1 MKGAHFVAA
10 VAFMFASTKFDY
22 TFWMNLVALGVIGWL
37 SWLNYSWLRHN
48 KAEAM
53 EMAGGGKIKKTAALI
68 ALGIIAVGNAIH
80 LFLTLA

>member
-1 MKGAHFVAA
+1 
-10 VAFMFASTKFDY
+10 
-22 TFWMNLVALGVIGWL
+22 
-37 SWLNYSWLRHN
+37 
-48 KAEAM
+48 M